1 MNSVIK
7 ILLGVL
13 ILLVATSCSDNRNME
28 KMIPSNATGVI
39 CIKVPNFIKKA
50 KLDKGGDCVLP
61 DQLKSIIDKHDG
73 SSTLR

>member
-1 MNSVIK
+1 M
-7 ILLGVL
+7 
-13 ILLVATSCSDNRNME
+13 VATSCSDNRNME

-61 DQLKSIIDKHDG
+61 DQLKSVIDKQIVISKSANG
-73 SSTLR
+73 STLRLMA

>member
-50 KLDKGGDCVLP
+50 KLDKGVTVFYLTSS
-61 DQLKSIIDKHDG
+61 KA
-73 SSTLR
+73 SSTSTTDRS